1 METHGRYIGPMPVD
15 LFIDQFLPT
24 EKAVDTQESVA
35 GFFDQVKTNKLE
47 IDMYQPFVGTRMLI
61 LILV

>member
-1 METHGRYIGPMPVD
+1 METRGRYIGPMPVD

-24 EKAVDTQESVA
+24 EKVVDIQASVA

-47 IDMYQPFVGTRMLI
+47 TDMYQPFVGTRMLT
-61 LILV
+61 LIHV